1 MALPLALMAGG
12 AALSVFGN
20 IKANQ
25 DQAGAIRQNLLWM
38 QHQQAFMDRAFER
51 EERLFKNQAD
61 ATIGAQATIAGAS
74 GLEMS
79 GSVLDV
85 MQSTYAA
92 AEDEIAAMRDN
103 AAMQRMQMQFNMQQK
118 QTEANRLS
126 SFSYNAL
133 QSATIAANSFSGM
146 YPHMGGGGGAVP
158 NASGGGAPSLAGG
171 VQRSPS
177 SYMTKY

>member
-1 MALPLALMAGG
+1 MAVPLAIMAVG
-12 AALSVFGN
+12 AGLSIYGN
-20 IKANQ
+20 IKANK

-51 EERLFKNQAD
+51 EERLFKNQAE
-61 ATIGAQATIAGAS
+61 ATVGTQATIAGAS

-103 AAMQRMQMQFNMQQK
+103 ASMQRMQMQFNMKQK
-118 QTEANRLS
+118 KTEADRLS

-133 QSATIAANSFSGM
+133 QSATIGANAYAGM
-146 YPHMGGGGGAVP
+146 YPHMGGGGGAGVK
-158 NASGGGAPSLAGG
+158 SMGGGAPSMAGG
-171 VQRSPS
+171 TQRGPA
-177 SYMTKY
+177 SYMTK